1 MNTETERQ
9 MNVAYNI
16 LEEAWTPENK
26 YNIHDES
33 VFTNYVINKWDENTL
48 AEWIMRLINNLLSEY
63 NFEDAETVEEF
74 NAKAEA
80 ALKDRRAN

>member
-1 MNTETERQ
+1 MNTETEIQ

-26 YNIHDES
+26 GECLDEA
-33 VFTNYVINKWDENTL
+33 VFANYVINKWDENTL
-48 AEWIMRLINNLLSEY
+48 AEWIMRLISNVLGEY
-63 NFEDAETVEEF
+63 DFEGAETVEEF
-74 NAKAEA
+74 EAKAEA